1 MSPNPRQLE
10 DYRRKR
16 DPGRTPEPF
25 GPGEGKDAAKAAA
38 RPRPGMPP
46 RFVVQKHW
54 ARNMHFDLRLELDG
68 TLKSWAV
75 PRGPSTKVEEKR
87 LAVHVEDHPL
97 EYANFEG
104 MIPAGN
110 YGAGS
115 VIVWDRGY
123 FGTFKADEDLLEQY
137 ERGKM
142 ELELF
147 GFKLRGRWTLVKMSK
162 SEKEWLLLKKADGGA
177 SEVEAIDRYPE
188 SVISGLTVE
197 EMRDPA
203 GTIAAVRDRIE
214 ELKAPKKDLNPKQV
228 PLTLATRAEQPP
240 SGPGWAFE
248 IKYDGVRVLASRK
261 GDEVQLISR
270 SGEDITARYPEVAE
284 AIGALAAPHFLFDGE
299 IIAEDESGRPNFGR
313 LQARMGLNNPHD
325 IEVGRIRVPVRG
337 MFFDCLGLEGYD
349 LRGLPLVQ
357 RKELLARV
365 LPPLGTV
372 QRCDHIVEHGDAFFE
387 AASNLGL
394 EGIVAKQLQS
404 KYAGRRTQDWVK
416 VKCDRRDFFV
426 IGGST
431 EPKGSRAQF
440 GALHFGRYVGD
451 QLVYVSKVGTGFDG
465 AKLDEIA
472 KMLEPLK
479 RTTSP
484 FATGTPT
491 GKGHFWVEPK
501 LVCEIRYTEWTHEG
515 GLRHPTF
522 MRMAPERKPEE
533 CRAEEI
539 LKIEAEDG
547 AAVSHEDEATNENGG
562 GAKKKRGKAAPNA
575 PTATE
580 RARTAAAAERV
591 VRLSNLKKTFWPKD
605 GYSKGDL
612 INYYETVAPLLLP
625 YLRNRPLVL
634 TRYPDGI
641 DGKSFFQ
648 KDAPVYVPDWIRTE
662 TIWSEDTKRDIKY
675 FVVDDLES
683 LRYVANM
690 GTIPLHVWGAQVGSL
705 ENPDWLV
712 IDLDPKEAPFVH
724 VVQVAR
730 ALKNILDELE
740 LPGYIKTSG
749 KTGLHVLIPMGQQY
763 SNEEVRTFARLIAM
777 LTVETVPEISTV
789 ARMLKG
795 RGGKVYVDFGQNGYG
810 ITIVSPY
817 SLRPLPGAPA
827 SCPLKWDEVTARL
840 DPANYTIQS
849 LPKRFE
855 KMADPMTPVLGEGVD
870 MASAIEKIQRKMESG
885 S

>member
-1 MSPNPRQLE
+1 
-10 DYRRKR
+10 
-16 DPGRTPEPF
+16 
-25 GPGEGKDAAKAAA
+25 
-38 RPRPGMPP
+38 
-46 RFVVQKHW
+46 
-54 ARNMHFDLRLELDG
+54 
-68 TLKSWAV
+68 
-75 PRGPSTKVEEKR
+75 
-87 LAVHVEDHPL
+87 
-97 EYANFEG
+97 
-104 MIPAGN
+104 
-110 YGAGS
+110 
-115 VIVWDRGY
+115 
-123 FGTFKADEDLLEQY
+123 
-137 ERGKM
+137 
-142 ELELF
+142 
-147 GFKLRGRWTLVKMSK
+147 
-162 SEKEWLLLKKADGGA
+162 
-177 SEVEAIDRYPE
+177 
-188 SVISGLTVE
+188 
-197 EMRDPA
+197 
-203 GTIAAVRDRIE
+203 
-214 ELKAPKKDLNPKQV
+214 
-228 PLTLATRAEQPP
+228 
-240 SGPGWAFE
+240 
-248 IKYDGVRVLASRK
+248 
-261 GDEVQLISR
+261 
-270 SGEDITARYPEVAE
+270 
-284 AIGALAAPHFLFDGE
+284 
-299 IIAEDESGRPNFGR
+299 
-313 LQARMGLNNPHD
+313 
-325 IEVGRIRVPVRG
+325 

-357 RKELLARV
+357 RKELLTRV
-365 LPPLGTV
+365 LPPLGMV

-387 AASNLGL
+387 AAAKLGL

-426 IGGST
+426 IGGYT

-440 GALHFGRYVGD
+440 GALHFGRYEGD

-465 AKLDEIA
+465 AKLDEIS
-472 KMLEPLK
+472 KMLAPLK
-479 RTTSP
+479 RATSP
-484 FATGTPT
+484 FTVATPT

-533 CRAEEI
+533 CRPEEI

-547 AAVSHEDEATNENGG
+547 AADESKIENGAG
-562 GAKKKRGKAAPNA
+562 AEGAKRKSRKKASAKAASSSKGSAEKSAEASLSEISPSSA
-575 PTATE
+575 SGPTATE
-580 RARTAAAAERV
+580 RFRAAASAEKI
-591 VRLSNLKKTFWPKD
+591 VRLSNLKKVFWPAE
-605 GYSKGDL
+605 GYNKGDL
-612 INYYETVAPLLLP
+612 ISYYETVAPLLLP

-675 FVVDDLES
+675 FVVDDVES

-690 GTIPLHVWGAQVGSL
+690 GTIPMHIWAAQVGSL

-730 ALKNILDELE
+730 ALKKILDELE

-763 SNEEVRTFARLIAM
+763 SDDEVRAFARLIAM
-777 LTVETVPEISTV
+777 LTVESVPEISTV
-789 ARMLKG
+789 ARMIKG

-810 ITIVSPY
+810 ITIVAPY

-827 SCPLKWDEVTARL
+827 SCPLRWDEVTARL

-855 KMADPMTPVLGEGVD
+855 KMDDPMVPVLGEGVD
-870 MASAIEKIQRKMESG
+870 MASAIEKIQRRMESG